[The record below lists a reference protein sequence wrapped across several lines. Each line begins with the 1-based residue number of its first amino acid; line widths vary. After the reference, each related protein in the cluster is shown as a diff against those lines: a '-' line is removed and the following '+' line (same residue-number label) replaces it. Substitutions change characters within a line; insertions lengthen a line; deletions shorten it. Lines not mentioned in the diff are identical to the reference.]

1 MALTQVKSDGIAT
14 GAVTATQ
21 IAANAVTVDDIAD
34 GSISTAKLAD
44 ANVTTAKLADD
55 AVTAAK
61 LADTAV
67 TAGSYGDATNIPSI
81 TVDAQGRVTAAS
93 TNAVSIPPSVGG
105 ANGVDFNDGVKAR
118 FGTGNDLEIYHN
130 GHSIIA
136 DVGDGQLQL
145 RTNAFRV
152 QNAAGTETQI
162 STNEDGAVN
171 LAFDGTDK
179 ISTTSTGI
187 NVTGRVTCDGVTSDG
202 EVLIE
207 SGTGVVTLKDSNN
220 TGDAVTAYLEGK
232 DSANTALFQ
241 FGQIT
246 TGNDQLYIK
255 NLRNDHLVFSTN
267 GDDRCRVDNT
277 GHFTPIVNNTYD
289 LGASSLRWR
298 NVYTNDLNLSNE
310 GGANDVDGTWGS
322 WTIQEGE
329 DDLFLL
335 NRRNG
340 KKYKFNLT
348 EVN

>member
-14 GAVTATQ
+14 GAVTAEQ
-21 IAANAVTVDDIAD
+21 IAVNAVTVDDISD
-34 GSISTAKLAD
+34 GSIS
-44 ANVTTAKLADD
+44 TAKLADD

-187 NVTGRVTCDGVTSDG
+187 NVTGTTVTDGITNDG
-202 EVLIE
+202 EIRFNSSDWSGEAVKIQNFGNTLYIQG
-207 SGTGVVTLKDSNN
+207 GTGGVKFRRSN
-220 TGDAVTAYLEGK
+220 
-232 DSANTALFQ
+232 
-241 FGQIT
+241 
-246 TGNDQLYIK
+246 GND
-255 NLRNDHLVFSTN
+255 NAEFTSNGHLQPTS
-267 GDDRCRVDNT
+267 
-277 GHFTPIVNNTYD
+277 NNTYD
-289 LGASSLRWR
+289 LGSSSLRWR

-310 GGANDVDGTWGS
+310 GGANDVDGTWGN